1 MQIRARV
8 RGKVQGVY
16 FRASTRTEALA
27 LGLIGYAVN
36 NDDGSVTVVAE
47 GSDAAIQQLLTWL
60 ASGPEHAEVVEL
72 NHSMSNENL
81 TNCFLIGLICR
92 RIASLYLQ
100 LFLLVYCLFNKLTR
114 ICFTSAGS
122 NGLSHRALTPVC

>member
-1 MQIRARV
+1 MIVFVYQQRQRVFLWNSFFLEQSMQIRARV

-60 ASGPEHAEVVEL
+60 ASGPEQAEVVEL

-81 TNCFLIGLICR
+81 TDCFFIG
-92 RIASLYLQ
+92 
-100 LFLLVYCLFNKLTR
+100 
-114 ICFTSAGS
+114 
-122 NGLSHRALTPVC
+122 